1 MSGNRSGSLR
11 ATGALLALAAL
22 ALVPAASAQH
32 EHMMAD
38 SGIVVAHDVPPD
50 GRVYAGDVA
59 HFAVVDLGKDL
70 VPDFHQQNHVRV
82 TLNGDV
88 VYETT
93 ADSGHD
99 YDGVHGFDVT
109 FPATGTYS
117 VEALDDMGMV
127 LAQFNGTV
135 VAPLSGPSKLELE
148 APETAMA
155 GEAVPFTFR
164 TLDGAGKLVPHSDA
178 LFEVRQGTQLVF
190 RTKTHT
196 HTEDQSL
203 KYAFPAAGTY
213 TVRVTNY
220 LSYPSGKEALDFAP
234 QTAEAQVV
242 VSAAPPAL
250 GVPATP
256 DPMEKMND
264 VAMGETKGGNYTL
277 VGTFDPYTIVGPYT
291 QARLSALVLDPAT
304 RQLVQHVDFAATLT
318 GPTGQVLFTSDTL
331 HEYDGIFELATVQP
345 LPGAYRLSVD
355 ATRGEWSGHADL
367 KYTVA
372 PPVEPVAVDVPPQPG
387 VGPVLFDV
395 SGLDGAKAG
404 SPLAIEL
411 FGHTLAGQ
419 PFPHSEVDVQVLD
432 AAGVPVLATKLHT
445 HSDGK
450 FALAAGLPEG
460 KYTLRLSPF
469 PLDPTATPVFYG
481 SSVGSSLDTA
491 FTVAAGPGFGPGTTA
506 VDAASSAHAAPG
518 LPPMALLG
526 GVAAL
531 ALALRRRA

>member
-1 MSGNRSGSLR
+1 V
-11 ATGALLALAAL
+11 AAL
-22 ALVPAASAQH
+22 ALVPAAAAQGH

-50 GRVYAGDVA
+50 GRVYVGDVA

-82 TLNGDV
+82 TLNGGV
-88 VYETT
+88 LYETT
-93 ADSGHD
+93 PDSGHD
-99 YDGVHGFDVT
+99 YDGIHGFDVT
-109 FPATGTYS
+109 FPATGAYS
-117 VEALDDMGMV
+117 VEALDDMGMA
-127 LAQFNGTV
+127 LARFNGTV

-148 APETAMA
+148 APETATA

-164 TLDGAGKLVPHSDA
+164 TVDGAGKLVPHSDA

-196 HTEDQSL
+196 HTEDQTL
-203 KYAFPAAGTY
+203 KYAFPAAGDY

-234 QTAEAQVV
+234 QTAEAQVT
-242 VSAAPPAL
+242 VSPAL
-250 GVPATP
+250 PAAGVPVAP
-256 DPMEKMND
+256 DPMEGMND
-264 VAMGETKGGNYTL
+264 VAMGETQGGNYTL
-277 VGTFDPYTIVGPYT
+277 VGTFDPYTVVGPYT

-304 RQLVQHVDFAATLT
+304 KQLVQHVDFAATLT

-331 HEYDGIFELATVQP
+331 HEYDGIFELASVQP
-345 LPGAYRLSVD
+345 IPGAYVLSVD
-355 ATRGEWSGHADL
+355 ATRGEWTGHADL

-372 PPVEPVAVDVPPQPG
+372 PPVQPVAVDVPPQPG
-387 VGPVLFDV
+387 AGPVLFDV
-395 SGLDGAKAG
+395 SGLDGAQAG
-404 SPLAIEL
+404 SPLSIEL

-450 FALAAGLPEG
+450 FALSAGLPEG
-460 KYTLRLSPF
+460 TYTLRLSPF

-481 SSVGSSLDTA
+481 SSVGSSLDTP
-491 FTVAAGPGFGPGTTA
+491 FTVGSGPGFG
-506 VDAASSAHAAPG
+506 SSASALDASADASHAAPG
-518 LPPMALLG
+518 LPPLALLG

-531 ALALRRRA
+531 ALALRRRD